1 LKGVRGVDRAAIVV
15 AALRG
20 TEQARWTKGEIT
32 DFVQRHL
39 KLSRNGAR
47 SVAKETTF
55 EMIESPLMGLDS
67 WVRDRVQQDIE
78 DGYNDARQKG
88 EGISDWKYEDTYGG
102 GLADYTVANVDK
114 MPEVDVYYVDE
125 DALRSDLRTIVQ
137 LVVVPT
143 VKGVGVPQQR
153 RSRNALCELGSRLVE
168 YEASH
173 EVDEGESPVRLLRWR
188 VESLDEEDKVADWF
202 AEEVLAVVGE

>member
-1 LKGVRGVDRAAIVV
+1 
-15 AALRG
+15 
-20 TEQARWTKGEIT
+20 
-32 DFVQRHL
+32 
-39 KLSRNGAR
+39 
-47 SVAKETTF
+47 
-55 EMIESPLMGLDS
+55 MGLDS

-137 LVVVPT
+137 LVMVPT
-143 VKGVGVPQQR
+143 VQGVGLPQQR

-173 EVDEGESPVRLLRWR
+173 EVDDGESPVRLLRGR